1 MSAVL
6 LFGIVKRGSDTI
18 KRQELALTRQVAELT
33 VLLDQNAELSDRVL
47 SAAERST
54 TLNERSMR
62 RVSSD
67 LHDGP
72 GQMLSLALLRL
83 DGLQK
88 RAERGDPPT
97 PTSSREVEQILQEAM
112 TDMRSVAAGLR
123 VPELAP
129 MDVEAVASRAVQDH
143 ERRSGAAV
151 TLRTRELPA
160 DVPLPVKIALFRALQ
175 ESLSNATRHGGGQAM
190 SVDLVGHA
198 RRSRPARPAR
208 PRARRP

>member
-1 MSAVL
+1 MTLAIVVSAAL

-18 KRQELALTRQVAELT
+18 NRQEPALTRQVAELT
-33 VLLDQNAELSDRVL
+33 PLLDQNAALSDRVL

-83 DGLQK
+83 DDLQN
-88 RAERGDPPT
+88 RAEAGRAPT
-97 PTSSREVEQILQEAM
+97 PDELAEVETVLREAM

-129 MDVEAVASRAVQDH
+129 MGSK
-143 ERRSGAAV
+143 
-151 TLRTRELPA
+151 P
-160 DVPLPVKIALFRALQ
+160 
-175 ESLSNATRHGGGQAM
+175 
-190 SVDLVGHA
+190 
-198 RRSRPARPAR
+198 
-208 PRARRP
+208 